1 MTLKFVD
8 SFYFLALLNPR
19 DAAHLSARQA
29 NQELVGPFLTTHWV
43 LVEVADAL
51 AQPKSRSRFLN
62 LMARLEADP
71 DMTIVPSSE
80 ELFQRGIDFYRRRP
94 DKDWPLTDC
103 ISFVV
108 MKDQGISEALTGDQ
122 HFQQAGFKALL
133 LNSP

>member
-1 MTLKFVD
+1 MTLRFVD

-19 DAAHLSARQA
+19 DAAHHSARKA
-29 NQELVGPFLTTHWV
+29 NKELVGRFLTTHWV

-51 AQPKSRSRFLN
+51 AQPKYRSSFLN

-80 ELFQRGIDFYRRRP
+80 DLFRRGLDLYRRRA

-103 ISFVV
+103 ISFVI
-108 MKDQGISEALTGDQ
+108 MEDQGISEALTGDQ

-133 LNSP
+133 V

>member
-1 MTLKFVD
+1 MNVIFADT
-8 SFYFLALLNPR
+8 FYFLALVNPR
-19 DAAHLSARQA
+19 DAAHQKALDASERLPGP
-29 NQELVGPFLTTHWV
+29 LVTTDWVLTEIADAFSHPKDRLKFLT
-43 LVEVADAL
+43 LLD
-51 AQPKSRSRFLN
+51 
-62 LMARLEADP
+62 RLRGNP